1 MKIAI
6 TSTGKELTSEMDQ
19 YFGRA
24 LNFLMVNQDTMDFE
38 VVKNNSVG
46 LLQGAGIQAGKIIVD
61 NKVDVVITGNC
72 GPKAFNVL
80 NTAGIEVITGAKGRI
95 MDVIEDYK
103 KGNLKPSEKPNVKCQ
118 LV

>member
-24 LNFLMVNQDTMDFE
+24 VNFLMVNPDTMDFE
-38 VVKNNSVG
+38 VIKNNSVG
-46 LLQGAGIQAGKIIVD
+46 LLKGAGIQAGKIIVD
-61 NKVDVVITGNC
+61 NKVNVVITGNC

-80 NTAGIEVITGAKGRI
+80 NTAGIEVITGVKGRV
-95 MDVIEDYK
+95 MDAIEDYK
-103 KGNLKPSEKPNVKCQ
+103 RGNLKTSEKSNVKCQ
-118 LV
+118 LL